1 MVNDPVNHTR
11 TTDDAELDLR
21 PLRARSM
28 IASTLLGT
36 HPPRLPTRVLVAA
49 AGLFGVSDSAA
60 RTALSRM
67 VAAGELV
74 ATDGAHTLTG
84 QLLERQQRQD
94 VGRSAARVPWT
105 GDWLVL
111 ILDGSPRSASERA
124 RRRKD
129 LGLARLGEA
138 RDGVWVRPNNLGSFD
153 AGRLDGATLGRF
165 TEAAP
170 ADSTGLVDGAHGE
183 NTADEFGWDVG
194 RLWDLDLLDR
204 QARGLSDRVATLT
217 PGLERGDETLLAQ
230 GFVVAAAVLRWFQH
244 DPLLPDELL
253 PGSWAG
259 VDLRSTYDGFDL
271 AYRSLLRDWFR
282 AQRD

>member
-1 MVNDPVNHTR
+1 
-11 TTDDAELDLR
+11 
-21 PLRARSM
+21 M

-74 ATDGAHTLTG
+74 AEDGGHTLTG

-94 VGRSAARVPWT
+94 VGRSAARVAWT
-105 GDWLVL
+105 GEWLVL
-111 ILDGSPRSASERA
+111 ILDGTPRSASERA
-124 RRRKD
+124 QRRKD

-138 RDGVWVRPNNLGSFD
+138 RDGVWVRPNNLGTFGMPD
-153 AGRLDGATLGRF
+153 LDGAMLGRF
-165 TEAAP
+165 IETTAVE
-170 ADSTGLVDGAHGE
+170 SIGFTGDGEGGSGP
-183 NTADEFGWDVG
+183 DRFGWDVG
-194 RLWDLDLLDR
+194 RLWDLDILDR
-204 QARGLSDRVATLT
+204 QAQGLADRVDALT
-217 PGLERGDETLLAQ
+217 PGLRRGDETLLAQ

-253 PGSWAG
+253 PTSWAG
-259 VDLRSTYDGFDL
+259 ADLRSAYDGFDL
-271 AYRSLLRDWFR
+271 AYRSLLRNWFR